1 MEESGARGEPVAETE
16 ADRETRSSMV
26 KALLAVL
33 ANVSVLTAL
42 LVYFGWV
49 RADRMSL
56 ALGADEAIFGM
67 TVDDYVRR
75 SIRSVFWIPVVA
87 AGVGLLW
94 VWGDHRLRQLRRD
107 KPSSSVLEWT
117 EHWLWLVAAV
127 LFALGVAVGSINDP
141 WAFRLSPLVCA
152 TALLL
157 LLYGVHLRIT
167 RTGGLSFTPLADGVL
182 RGAVALL
189 VAVGLFWS
197 AANFAVVEGDELA
210 REYESRISTLPGV
223 EISSVHPLDLSAPGV
238 VETCTSTGA
247 ALRHH
252 YSGLRLMESTGGRYF
267 LVSDEW
273 SPRYGVIFVLPA
285 DADDLQFAFVR
296 DLDGMRTEAGAA
308 QCPADTSTIEEAA
321 DVP

>member
-1 MEESGARGEPVAETE
+1 
-16 ADRETRSSMV
+16 MV
-26 KALLAVL
+26 KALLAVV

-94 VWGDHRLRQLRRD
+94 VWADHRLRLLRRD
-107 KPSSSVLEWT
+107 EPSSSVLEWT
-117 EHWLWLVAAV
+117 ERWLWLVAV
-127 LFALGVAVGSINDP
+127 MLFVLGVAVGWINDP

-157 LLYGVHLRIT
+157 LLYSVHLRST
-167 RTGGLSFTPLADGVL
+167 RSGGLPFTPLADGVL

-223 EISSVHPLDLSAPGV
+223 EISSARPLDLRAPGV
-238 VETCTSTGA
+238 VETCISTDA
-247 ALRHH
+247 ELRHH
-252 YSGLRLMESTGGRYF
+252 YSGLRLMESTNGRYF

-285 DADDLQFAFVR
+285 DAEDLRFAFVR
-296 DLDGMRTEAGAA
+296 DLDGLRTDTAA
-308 QCPADTSTIEEAA
+308 TECPTDTSTIEEAD